1 VTAGLTSIT
10 GPDGLE
16 VAATFHEGRQIDAE
30 RVAFEAAKRLHPKD

>member
-1 VTAGLTSIT
+1 VTAVLTSIT